1 MLCLCHIL
9 LLLLLHSPAKTIR
22 RIIIFCN
29 DIAPAAAFEVACS
42 IIISQVRWNFLV
54 TSRLFLRLRKKMD
67 ELWTSERCRCGFLRS
82 WFFFKDACCIFS
94 LFSFILCLCNWFS
107 DFYFISSTRRE
118 NPQELAS
125 LGMRRFFLRC
135 LMLEFCSILSGIGSS
150 SLESLFLWDLEIK
163 RGNSGEKGCSSGQKW
178 SPGCLFSFW
187 GMIAGIS
194 WYYFRGFS
202 LGLPEKRSCTW
213 SWMDT
218 LRSMEILL

>member
-1 MLCLCHIL
+1 
-9 LLLLLHSPAKTIR
+9 
-22 RIIIFCN
+22 
-29 DIAPAAAFEVACS
+29 
-42 IIISQVRWNFLV
+42 
-54 TSRLFLRLRKKMD
+54 
-67 ELWTSERCRCGFLRS
+67 LRS

-94 LFSFILCLCNWFS
+94 LFSFLLSLCNWFS

-125 LGMRRFFLRC
+125 LGMRGFFLRC
-135 LMLEFCSILSGIGSS
+135 YMLEFCSILSGIGSS

-163 RGNSGEKGCSSGQKW
+163 RGNNGEKGCSSGQKW
-178 SPGCLFSFW
+178 SPGCLFYFW

-194 WYYFRGFS
+194 WFYFRGFS
-202 LGLPEKRSCTW
+202 LGLLEKRSCTS